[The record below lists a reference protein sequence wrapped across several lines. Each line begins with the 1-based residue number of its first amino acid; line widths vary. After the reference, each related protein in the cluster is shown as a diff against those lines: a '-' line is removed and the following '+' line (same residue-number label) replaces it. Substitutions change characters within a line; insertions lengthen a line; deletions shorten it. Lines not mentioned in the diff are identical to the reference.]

1 MAIPSKAEQIKAV
14 AALLEI
20 QDEEDLLEDIAKRVV
35 EGYHDLITAKLKQVP
50 STPRLGMLF
59 KVPVDNKVRRLVWWG
74 ADDRAWIVSE
84 TDSYGWL
91 GDPAVMFEWCEEF
104 RPRRRRD
111 GKMVE
116 LTDRDIDEE
125 WSNPDWKVG
134 EVLSQHQRQYSFE
147 VVAVSPNGALL
158 RGGDGRL
165 TVDSNSNLK
174 TYYKREIKGLEGG
187 W

>member
-1 MAIPSKAEQIKAV
+1 MPSKAEQIKAMV
-14 AALLEI
+14 QFLEI
-20 QDEEDLLEDIAKRVV
+20 QHEDDLLEDIAKRVV
-35 EGYHDLITAKLKQVP
+35 EGYHDLITAKLKPVP

-59 KVPVDNKVRRLVWWG
+59 KVPMDNKVRRIVWWDG
-74 ADDRAWIVSE
+74 DRAWIVSE
-84 TDSYGWL
+84 TDSYGHL
-91 GDPAVMFEWCEEF
+91 GSPTGLLQFAEEF

-116 LTDRDIDEE
+116 LTDSDIEEE

-134 EVLSQHQRQYSFE
+134 DVLSQHQRQYSFE
-147 VVAVSPNGALL
+147 IIAVSPGAALL

-165 TVDSNSNLK
+165 TADSNGNLK
-174 TYYKREIKGLEGG
+174 KYYKREIKGLEGG